1 MALITTKAI
10 VLSTLKYS
18 ESSLIVKCF
27 TEKLGVKTYLIRG
40 VLKNRKGN
48 LKAAYFQ
55 PLTQLI
61 LEASHKPKSNLH
73 SIKEV
78 HISNAYKSIHTDIVK
93 QSIVLFLS
101 EILSSSIQEE
111 EENNVLYEYIETA
124 FLWLDTH
131 DKIANFHLLFLMNLT
146 RFLGFYPDLLSQNSA
161 SSFNLFEGSFTNAFT
176 DKNCIVN
183 SNLILFKTLLGTNF
197 DDIENVLFNKQERQA
212 LLQIVIRYFELHL
225 DGFKKPKSLTILET
239 VFS

>member
-1 MALITTKAI
+1 MAVISTKAI
-10 VLSTLKYS
+10 VLSAIKYS
-18 ESSLIVKCF
+18 ESSLIVKCY

-40 VLKNRKGN
+40 VLKNRKGAI
-48 LKAAYFQ
+48 KAAYFQ
-55 PLTQLI
+55 PLTQLSI
-61 LEASHKPKSNLH
+61 EANHKEKSNLH

-78 HISNAYKSIHTDIVK
+78 HISHAYKSIHSDIVK

-111 EENNVLYEYIETA
+111 EENTVLYEYLETA

-131 DKIANFHLLFLMNLT
+131 DKIANFHLLFLLNLT
-146 RFLGFYPDLLSQNSA
+146 RFLGFYPDVIDQDTA
-161 SSFNLFEGSFTNAFT
+161 TSFNLVEGGFVNGVT

-183 SNLILFKTLLGTNF
+183 RNLILFKTLLGINF
-197 DDIENVLFNKQERQA
+197 DAIESVLFSKQERQT
-212 LLQIVIRYFELHL
+212 LLQIIIRYFELHL
-225 DGFKKPKSLTILET
+225 DGFRKPKSLTILET